1 VLHLRY
7 NTSVTDYYQTLGV
20 ARSASADDIKR
31 AYRRLASQHHPDKGG
46 DTQQFQKIQEAYAVL
61 GDAERRQQYDHPG
74 PRINI
79 NSGPMPPFDF
89 DTIFD
94 VFGQRFQSERRP
106 VARLVLWLELSDIV
120 RGGHRVVSVTTPM
133 GTANVEIQIPQ
144 AVTEGS
150 MVRYQGLAP
159 GGMDLVVEFRVRPG
173 GRWQRQTDID
183 VVTEITV
190 TLWQLILGTDL
201 DCEMLNGSMIKVKV
215 PPHTQPGT
223 VLRVRGH
230 GLPLPR
236 VPGRGDAF
244 IRLQAKLPDQI
255 SPQLLEMIQRE
266 NEK

>member
-1 VLHLRY
+1 MLHLRY
-7 NTSVTDYYQTLGV
+7 NTPVTDYYTTLGV
-20 ARSASADDIKR
+20 AKNASPDEIKK
-31 AYRRLASQHHPDKGG
+31 AYRKLASQHHPDKGG

-61 GDAERRQQYDHPG
+61 GDAQRRQQYDNPG
-74 PRINI
+74 PRISI
-79 NSGPMPPFDF
+79 NSGPVPPFDF

-94 VFGQRFQSERRP
+94 VFGQRFHSERRP
-106 VARLVLWLELSDIV
+106 VARLVLWLELADIV
-120 RGGHRVVSVTTPM
+120 RGGNRVVSVTTPM

-173 GRWQRQTDID
+173 GRWQRHTDID
-183 VVTEITV
+183 VVTDVTV
-190 TLWQLILGTDL
+190 TIWQLILGTDL
-201 DCEMLNGSMIKVKV
+201 DCEMLSGSVIKVKV
-215 PPHTQPGT
+215 PPRTQPGT

-230 GLPLPR
+230 GLPLPQ

-244 IRLQAKLPDQI
+244 IRLQCKLPDKI